1 MPRISKRAQRLAE
14 LKKRPSLKLSELEEV
29 LTLVTAELWSQ
40 DMKKLRAQ
48 RAEAKKTASKM
59 AREARETSEPT
70 LTPSKN

>member
-59 AREARETSEPT
+59 AREARETLET
-70 LTPSKN
+70 ILTPSKN